1 MKSARQL
8 PQYEEYQYKAKT
20 SFFSFKNSKVRI
32 VKSRAGRGRR
42 SSESLGCHTAVLDTQ
57 PQFLVF
63 SFQFTRLGSS
73 GHDQSRRFV
82 SSVRSSSGYHGL
94 IEIRNPLFQIFSNS
108 SDSKVKVKVK
118 GPNMCY
124 IFEKHGIQGYR
135 I

>member
-42 SSESLGCHTAVLDTQ
+42 SGESLGCHTAVLDTQ

-82 SSVRSSSGYHGL
+82 KIIVLIAKLSVQY
-94 IEIRNPLFQIFSNS
+94 PLGEPVLFG
-108 SDSKVKVKVK
+108 KVFLNV
-118 GPNMCY
+118 G
-124 IFEKHGIQGYR
+124 GWGG
-135 I
+135 